1 MGSRQCPFC
10 GKIIRDYLRECSF
23 CHENLPPVARMA
35 SVAAPAEEGRSE
47 LRRGLLY
54 MLGVAVIYYFLS
66 PASPVK
72 LTVPFA
78 PLLLRADLPIFFL
91 VSIGFA
97 LYGLFHFVRG

>member
-10 GKIIRDYLRECSF
+10 GKMIRDTLRECSF
-23 CHENLPPVARMA
+23 CHENLPPVPRTVSA
-35 SVAAPAEEGRSE
+35 STSRRGKFE

-66 PASPVK
+66 SNSPVK
-72 LTVPFA
+72 LTVPFT
-78 PLLLRADLPIFFL
+78 PLLLNDVLPIFFA
-91 VSIGFA
+91 VSLGFA